1 MDISTNKV
9 RIGSMVHS
17 LCESGIQT
25 RCRLQGVVVTMAPWI
40 YGEKVDSPVDCMTC
54 LVDRE
59 PAYIREARLMGA
71 AVADEFMAKLAQT
84 MK

>member
-1 MDISTNKV
+1 MDTSTNKV

-17 LCESGIQT
+17 LHESGTQT
-25 RCRLQGVVVTMAPWI
+25 RCGLQGAVVTMAPWI
-40 YGEKVDSPVDCMTC
+40 FGEKVDSPVDCMTC

-59 PAYIREARLMGA
+59 PASIRDARSMGA
-71 AVADEFMAKLAQT
+71 AVADAFVAKLAQM